1 MRYTSTDTKIR
12 NIREKVNENGFLNK
26 ILPIG
31 LIIFFVLYYLP
42 VMPVFSDKISGEE
55 LVLIWDKVYK
65 VLDPFVFMP
74 YVMGLVSVFITIAYR
89 KIWFKIVYFLFY
101 IISIMFSLM
110 MVMGMTSIWEL
121 LVFLPHVVCLI
132 IDAVLALRYKNI
144 V

>member
-1 MRYTSTDTKIR
+1 MRYTFIDTQIR
-12 NIREKVNENGFLNK
+12 NIREKVNSNTFFDK

-31 LIIFFVLYYLP
+31 LIILFVLYYLP

-74 YVMGLVSVFITIAYR
+74 YVMGLMSIFITMAYR

-101 IISIMFSLM
+101 IVSIMFSLM
-110 MVMGMTSIWEL
+110 MVMGMTSTWEL
-121 LVFLPHVVCLI
+121 LVFLPHAVCLI
-132 IDAVLALRYKNI
+132 IDAVLALRCRNI
-144 V
+144 F